1 MSKISKAI
9 NRMADVAEKWD
20 SMSESERQEW
30 VLAQPIV
37 VWEIV
42 SIWAVR
48 EKEFGEGQVI
58 FPYEQTAEQ
67 AKTAYRKLFRL
78 DESVELFV
86 RERRV

>member
-9 NRMADVAEKWD
+9 NRMADVANNWD
-20 SMSESERQEW
+20 SMSEQERRDW

-48 EKEFGEGQVI
+48 ENQVGKGEVV
-58 FPYEQTAEQ
+58 FPFEQTAEQ
-67 AKTAYRKLFRL
+67 AKTAYRKFFGL
-78 DESVELFV
+78 DESVELLV
-86 RERRV
+86 RERRG